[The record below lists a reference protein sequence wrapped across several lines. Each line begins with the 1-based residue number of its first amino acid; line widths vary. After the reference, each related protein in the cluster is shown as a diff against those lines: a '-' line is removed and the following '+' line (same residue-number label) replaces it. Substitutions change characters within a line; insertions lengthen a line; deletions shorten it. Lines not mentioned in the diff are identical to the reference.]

1 MDGIFSVF
9 LLIAA
14 VLPLSCAFILWSR
27 RSGRASISL
36 SLLLFTAAM
45 WAAVYALTLTTP
57 AVIQPEDWR
66 IIEICLSAVLMA
78 LWMTSVLE
86 SLPAF
91 RSFPRWAAVLI
102 LAEAPLLIL
111 LALTNPLHGLI
122 WKNSGAAAGFG
133 TFYWFHLVFVHLT
146 TAGGIVL
153 LISDPALNRSTGLKR
168 LFLSIACILVPG
180 FYSFLLLTGMQV
192 YPDANLTPIL
202 IILACPVLAWQI
214 NHLDRRKVSA
224 AYNAIILDNIQD
236 EVLILNNE
244 RRIVAANLS
253 FLNQI
258 QSTEAAIRGKTI
270 KDVLPD
276 WEPAVSRH
284 LEAGDMSF
292 EMELGDEEPHQ
303 YREVRAFPLLDNNRR
318 IGTVMLTQNIT
329 ARKLAEKQLRQ
340 NLKETQA
347 LYRISQLATR
357 PTSLEVMLQSL
368 VNCVVDTLDANWAL
382 LVTLD
387 LEQKKILHFYRSGPG
402 AENVDVSSYEELMD
416 GLSGVAV
423 TTMKPLLSEK
433 GQPDERETPHV
444 RQKRESRQTGCIM
457 VAPLIYQNRV
467 LGTITAAN
475 REDQRNFTRKEL
487 EMLAA
492 LANQAAV
499 GVENARLLESERR
512 QRNRA
517 ETLSEVASTLT
528 TSLSQEQLIDLIL
541 DQISRVLEYD
551 SASLMLFQGD
561 LLKIAAYRGRQSIQ
575 PVIDASTLIKL
586 DHIQKVLREK
596 TPYIIADTY
605 KDPGWVHDTFSAR
618 IRSWLGVPL
627 LGKEG
632 VIGILN
638 LDKEQIDYYTSED
651 SQIAMALANTAA
663 AALENARLYE
673 SAQKRAQEAETLRQA
688 TSVILSTLNADE
700 AIEQILEQLDQVV
713 PFDSASVQ
721 LLDDD
726 YLEVVGGRGWR
737 FPERVIGMRFK
748 VPGNNPNTLVIETRQ
763 PLIIDDAWNEFT
775 DFEMNDPDHTIRSWM
790 GIPLMVQDQP
800 IGMITLDKNV
810 PHFYTPDNIRMAQA
824 FADKVAVAIENAR
837 LYQSAREAAQRSAVL
852 HQVSQEIVAVSAS
865 PETIYQSIHN
875 AARRLMPS
883 EAFVITQIDPSGE
896 WINAPYLV
904 DYTGRAEISRIP
916 KDQGLS
922 GYVIATGE
930 SVLIGDVHEEI
941 ERAESILGRA
951 IRFGGEHEVLSLL
964 AVPMRLAG
972 RTVGMIS
979 AQSYKTHN
987 YTEEDCHL
995 LEMLASY
1002 AAIALENHR
1011 LFKEVKSL
1019 AITDSLTEI
1028 NNRRQ
1033 LFALGQREF
1042 SRAARFG
1049 RPLSVVMID
1058 IDHFKKV
1065 NDTFGHAAG
1074 DRVLR
1079 HLAQVLKQNVREIDV
1094 LGRYGGEEFV
1104 VVLPETELSV
1114 AYSMADRVRRKVFNA
1129 FSTPEFEDMQ
1139 ISVSIGVAEMRPDTP
1154 DLAAVIERADQALYQ
1169 AKGSGRNRVVCC

>member
-1 MDGIFSVF
+1 
-9 LLIAA
+9 
-14 VLPLSCAFILWSR
+14 
-27 RSGRASISL
+27 
-36 SLLLFTAAM
+36 
-45 WAAVYALTLTTP
+45 
-57 AVIQPEDWR
+57 
-66 IIEICLSAVLMA
+66 
-78 LWMTSVLE
+78 
-86 SLPAF
+86 
-91 RSFPRWAAVLI
+91 
-102 LAEAPLLIL
+102 
-111 LALTNPLHGLI
+111 
-122 WKNSGAAAGFG
+122 
-133 TFYWFHLVFVHLT
+133 
-146 TAGGIVL
+146 
-153 LISDPALNRSTGLKR
+153 
-168 LFLSIACILVPG
+168 
-180 FYSFLLLTGMQV
+180 
-192 YPDANLTPIL
+192 
-202 IILACPVLAWQI
+202 
-214 NHLDRRKVSA
+214 
-224 AYNAIILDNIQD
+224 
-236 EVLILNNE
+236 
-244 RRIVAANLS
+244 
-253 FLNQI
+253 
-258 QSTEAAIRGKTI
+258 
-270 KDVLPD
+270 
-276 WEPAVSRH
+276 
-284 LEAGDMSF
+284 
-292 EMELGDEEPHQ
+292 
-303 YREVRAFPLLDNNRR
+303 
-318 IGTVMLTQNIT
+318 
-329 ARKLAEKQLRQ
+329 
-340 NLKETQA
+340 
-347 LYRISQLATR
+347 
-357 PTSLEVMLQSL
+357 
-368 VNCVVDTLDANWAL
+368 
-382 LVTLD
+382 
-387 LEQKKILHFYRSGPG
+387 
-402 AENVDVSSYEELMD
+402 
-416 GLSGVAV
+416 
-423 TTMKPLLSEK
+423 
-433 GQPDERETPHV
+433 
-444 RQKRESRQTGCIM
+444 
-457 VAPLIYQNRV
+457 
-467 LGTITAAN
+467 
-475 REDQRNFTRKEL
+475 
-487 EMLAA
+487 MLAA

-1154 DLAAVIERADQALYQ
+1154 DLAAVIERVDQALYQ